1 MDSGKSFDALKSLM
15 GTLPDGPEN
24 TPAGKEKA
32 PRPNAAQTVTLYY
45 ERKGR
50 GGKEATI
57 IVCPDTMTDDETAE
71 LGAAL
76 KKAIGTGGSI
86 RGNEILLQGD
96 RREAL
101 RKRLAAMGYRVK
113 G

>member
-1 MDSGKSFDALKSLM
+1 MDSGKPFDALKSLM

-32 PRPNAAQTVTLYY
+32 PRSAAAQTVTLYY

-71 LGAAL
+71 LGAAM

>member
-1 MDSGKSFDALKSLM
+1 MDSGKPFDALKSLM

-45 ERKGR
+45 EHKGR

>member
-1 MDSGKSFDALKSLM
+1 MDSGKPFDALKSLM

-32 PRPNAAQTVTLYY
+32 PRPNAAQTGTLYY

>member
-1 MDSGKSFDALKSLM
+1 MDRGKPFDALKSLM

-32 PRPNAAQTVTLYY
+32 PRPNAGQTVTLYY

>member
-1 MDSGKSFDALKSLM
+1 MDSGKPFDALKSLM

-57 IVCPDTMTDDETAE
+57 IVCPDTMTDDDTAE

>member
-1 MDSGKSFDALKSLM
+1 MDSGKPFDALKSLM

-57 IVCPDTMTDDETAE
+57 IVCPDTLTDDETAE

>member
-1 MDSGKSFDALKSLM
+1 MDSGKPFDALKSLM

-32 PRPNAAQTVTLYY
+32 LRSAAAQTVTLYY

>member
-1 MDSGKSFDALKSLM
+1 MDSGKPFDALKSLM

-24 TPAGKEKA
+24 TLAGKEKA

>member
-1 MDSGKSFDALKSLM
+1 MDSGKPFDALKSLM

-57 IVCPDTMTDDETAE
+57 IVCPDTMTDDEMAE

>member
-1 MDSGKSFDALKSLM
+1 MDSGKPFDALKSLM

>member
-1 MDSGKSFDALKSLM
+1 
-15 GTLPDGPEN
+15 
-24 TPAGKEKA
+24 
-32 PRPNAAQTVTLYY
+32 
-45 ERKGR
+45 
-50 GGKEATI
+50 
-57 IVCPDTMTDDETAE
+57 MTDDETAE

>member
-1 MDSGKSFDALKSLM
+1 MDSGKPFDALKSLM

-32 PRPNAAQTVTLYY
+32 TRPNAAQTVTLYY